1 MISAEIAIIV
11 GFLSILYVYRGKKRK
26 QLTEQVRNLM
36 FLLRMRR
43 IEMMCVL
50 FKTGETGDY

>member
-43 IEMMCVL
+43 IEMLCVL